1 MAEGRRF
8 RRGIYLLPT
17 VFTVGNLFCG
27 YWSIV
32 QTFRGNIGK
41 AAILIV
47 IAAILDGID
56 GRIARLTRTTSPFGV
71 EFDSLADLVSFG
83 LAPAL
88 LAYQWALTPLGR
100 TGWLIPFLFVVC
112 TAMRLARFN
121 IQTSMGDKR
130 FFAGLPSPAAGGTLA
145 CVAFFAPDPV
155 RAGWLAMLMAGVVC
169 ALGLLMISRVRYY
182 SFKDFDLRSRR
193 SYIYILP
200 LAAVLL
206 AIIMYPPEALLLFSA
221 AYVISAPAYYLWG
234 LGSRRRAH
242 RRSRGEAGAAETEVA
257 DEPAIR

>member
-1 MAEGRRF
+1 MAGTRRLK
-8 RRGIYLLPT
+8 RGIYLLPT

-32 QTFRGNIGK
+32 QAFRGAIEQ

-71 EFDSLADLVSFG
+71 EFDSLADMVSFG
-83 LAPAL
+83 VAPAL
-88 LAYQWALTPLGR
+88 LAYQWALSPLGR
-100 TGWLIPFLFVVC
+100 TGWLIPFIFVVC

-121 IQTSMGDKR
+121 IQAAMGDKR
-130 FFAGLPSPAAGGTLA
+130 FFAGLPCPAAGGTLA
-145 CVAFFAPDPV
+145 CVAFFSPEPV
-155 RAGWLAMLMAGVVC
+155 RAGWLAILMAAMVC
-169 ALGLLMISRVRYY
+169 SLGLLMVSRLRYY

-193 SYIYILP
+193 SYLYVLP

-206 AIIMYPPEALLLFSA
+206 AIIMYPQEALLLFSS

-234 LGSRRRAH
+234 LLSRK
-242 RRSRGEAGAAETEVA
+242 RSHSRVRGEEVAAETEVA
-257 DEPAIR
+257 DEPALQ

>member
-1 MAEGRRF
+1 
-8 RRGIYLLPT
+8 LPT

-32 QTFRGNIGK
+32 QTFRGAIAQ

-47 IAAILDGID
+47 IASILDGID
-56 GRIARLTRTTSPFGV
+56 GRIARLTKTTSPFGV

-112 TAMRLARFN
+112 AAMRLARFN

-130 FFAGLPSPAAGGTLA
+130 FFSGLPSPAAGGTLA
-145 CVAFFAPDPV
+145 CIAFFAPDPV
-155 RAGWLAMLMAGVVC
+155 RAGWLALLMAGAVC
-169 ALGLLMISRVRYY
+169 MLGFLMVSRVRYY

-206 AIIMYPPEALLLFSA
+206 AIIMYPPEALLLFSS

-234 LGSRRRAH
+234 LVTRRRSH
-242 RRSRGEAGAAETEVA
+242 RRSLGEGGAAETEVA